1 MIIKILDKDV
11 SSLIAAGEVIERPV
25 SIVKELIENSLDA
38 NAKRVDV
45 IIQDGGMRSIQV
57 IDNGYGIPS
66 SQIQLAFHRF
76 ATSKL
81 QTIEE
86 LEQIATLGFR
96 GEALASIAA
105 VSDTTMISRPS
116 SQDVAI
122 KLQVVEGQ
130 IVNIEEQGFRL
141 GTSITVS
148 NLFANFPARRKFLG
162 SAGSESSKIVN
173 ICSKYAMAYS
183 DVAWNLILGD
193 KNKFSTPGN
202 GQLDDAITGIYG
214 AELAENMLA
223 IKRLPD
229 SEISV
234 GGLISS
240 PNINR
245 SNRSNIN
252 IFVNGRWVYSPLLNQ
267 AVIQG
272 YHGFLKE
279 RRFPVC
285 VIKIKINSSEVDV
298 NVHPAKTEVRFLN
311 STEVFSAVQQGIRQT
326 LVESSGIPRTEL
338 YRNDGKRFTELVT
351 GSGAFWTSN
360 LKSVSNRSTNISESI
375 FQNLQ
380 VGTSEDLSHIK
391 VLPLLRVLGQT
402 QNTYIVNEGP
412 DGIYV
417 IDQHAAHERI
427 LYEDVLND
435 SKQLGSQALLDSLV
449 VELESSLIDSI
460 EPIRQLLTDM
470 GFVFEHFGDNSYL
483 LRGVPTIFHSSDPR
497 DGFLDV
503 VTKLS
508 TDNVDDRR
516 EEAAKTIACHS
527 AIRAGKKLS
536 IAEMEE
542 LIKLLETCNQPQ
554 TCPHG
559 RPTVIHLTNNY
570 LETQFGRR

>member
-1 MIIKILDKDV
+1 
-11 SSLIAAGEVIERPV
+11 
-25 SIVKELIENSLDA
+25 
-38 NAKRVDV
+38 
-45 IIQDGGMRSIQV
+45 
-57 IDNGYGIPS
+57 
-66 SQIQLAFHRF
+66 
-76 ATSKL
+76 
-81 QTIEE
+81 
-86 LEQIATLGFR
+86 
-96 GEALASIAA
+96 
-105 VSDTTMISRPS
+105 
-116 SQDVAI
+116 
-122 KLQVVEGQ
+122 
-130 IVNIEEQGFRL
+130 
-141 GTSITVS
+141 
-148 NLFANFPARRKFLG
+148 
-162 SAGSESSKIVN
+162 
-173 ICSKYAMAYS
+173 MAYP
-183 DVAWNLILGD
+183 DVAWHLILGD

-202 GQLDDAITGIYG
+202 GKLDDAITGIYG
-214 AELAENMLA
+214 AELSENMLG
-223 IKRLPD
+223 ITPPED
-229 SEISV
+229 SDISIE
-234 GGLISS
+234 GLISS

-252 IFVNGRWVYSPLLNQ
+252 IFVNGRWIYSPLLNQ

-272 YHGFLKE
+272 YHGFLQE

-285 VIKIKINSSEVDV
+285 VIKIKINPSDVDV

-311 STEVFSAVQQGIRQT
+311 SAKAFSAVQQSVRQT
-326 LVESSGIPRTEL
+326 LVENSGIPRTEL
-338 YRNDGKRFTELVT
+338 YRSDGKRFTELVAD
-351 GSGAFWTSN
+351 SGAFWTSN
-360 LKSVSNRSTNISESI
+360 LKSVPNRSTNISESI
-375 FQNLQ
+375 DNLQ
-380 VGTSEDLSHIK
+380 VETSGGLSHIK
-391 VLPLLRVLGQT
+391 VLPVLRVLGQI

-417 IDQHAAHERI
+417 IDQHAAHERV

-435 SKQLGSQALLDSLV
+435 SKQSGSQALLDSVV

-460 EPIRQLLTDM
+460 EPIKQLLTDM

-508 TDNVDDRR
+508 TDNIDDHR
-516 EEAAKTIACHS
+516 ETAAKTIACHS

-542 LIKLLETCNQPQ
+542 LIKLLEICNQPQ

>member
-1 MIIKILDKDV
+1 
-11 SSLIAAGEVIERPV
+11 
-25 SIVKELIENSLDA
+25 
-38 NAKRVDV
+38 
-45 IIQDGGMRSIQV
+45 
-57 IDNGYGIPS
+57 
-66 SQIQLAFHRF
+66 
-76 ATSKL
+76 
-81 QTIEE
+81 
-86 LEQIATLGFR
+86 
-96 GEALASIAA
+96 
-105 VSDTTMISRPS
+105 
-116 SQDVAI
+116 
-122 KLQVVEGQ
+122 
-130 IVNIEEQGFRL
+130 
-141 GTSITVS
+141 
-148 NLFANFPARRKFLG
+148 
-162 SAGSESSKIVN
+162 
-173 ICSKYAMAYS
+173 MAYS

-229 SEISV
+229 SDISV
-234 GGLISS
+234 EGLISS

-285 VIKIKINSSEVDV
+285 VIRIKINSSEVDV
-298 NVHPAKTEVRFLN
+298 NVHPAKTEVKFLN

-326 LVESSGIPRTEL
+326 LVENSGIPRTEL
-338 YRNDGKRFTELVT
+338 YRNDGKKFTELVT
-351 GSGAFWTSN
+351 DSGAFWTSN

-391 VLPLLRVLGQT
+391 VLPVLRVLGQI

-417 IDQHAAHERI
+417 IDQHAAHERV

-435 SKQLGSQALLDSLV
+435 SKQSGSQALLDSVV

-460 EPIRQLLTDM
+460 EPIKQLLTDM
-470 GFVFEHFGDNSYL
+470 GFVFEHFGNNSYL

-508 TDNVDDRR
+508 TDNIDDRR

-527 AIRAGKKLS
+527 AIRAGKTLS
-536 IAEMEE
+536 VAEMDE

>member
-1 MIIKILDKDV
+1 
-11 SSLIAAGEVIERPV
+11 
-25 SIVKELIENSLDA
+25 
-38 NAKRVDV
+38 
-45 IIQDGGMRSIQV
+45 
-57 IDNGYGIPS
+57 
-66 SQIQLAFHRF
+66 
-76 ATSKL
+76 
-81 QTIEE
+81 
-86 LEQIATLGFR
+86 
-96 GEALASIAA
+96 
-105 VSDTTMISRPS
+105 
-116 SQDVAI
+116 
-122 KLQVVEGQ
+122 
-130 IVNIEEQGFRL
+130 
-141 GTSITVS
+141 
-148 NLFANFPARRKFLG
+148 
-162 SAGSESSKIVN
+162 
-173 ICSKYAMAYS
+173 
-183 DVAWNLILGD
+183 
-193 KNKFSTPGN
+193 
-202 GQLDDAITGIYG
+202 
-214 AELAENMLA
+214 
-223 IKRLPD
+223 
-229 SEISV
+229 
-234 GGLISS
+234 
-240 PNINR
+240 
-245 SNRSNIN
+245 
-252 IFVNGRWVYSPLLNQ
+252 
-267 AVIQG
+267 
-272 YHGFLKE
+272 
-279 RRFPVC
+279 
-285 VIKIKINSSEVDV
+285 
-298 NVHPAKTEVRFLN
+298 
-311 STEVFSAVQQGIRQT
+311 
-326 LVESSGIPRTEL
+326 
-338 YRNDGKRFTELVT
+338 
-351 GSGAFWTSN
+351 
-360 LKSVSNRSTNISESI
+360 
-375 FQNLQ
+375 
-380 VGTSEDLSHIK
+380 